1 MRVAAVI
8 CEYNPFHHGHAYQL
22 TAARRDCSADVVL
35 CVMSEY
41 LTQRGELAVADPY
54 TRAEAAILGGAD
66 VVVGLPFPYSG
77 ASAEFFATAGIR
89 IADALGATHLHFG
102 SECGDIDTLQRLAD
116 LLGTSTFADALT
128 AWQRTHPDRGIMA
141 AREAVLRQLCPDAP
155 LPDGSNDL
163 LALAYLTAIATQKS
177 PLIPVTV
184 ARNGQDY
191 RDDTDIDTTYASA
204 SALRRLWQSSKEL
217 SVLQSRLPSGSYAA
231 LLHAVQAGNAPA
243 DADRL
248 LAAVQLFLRRS
259 DPIALSTLAEL
270 GGGLA
275 QRMITAARASAY
287 QTLPQLIAAAATKRY
302 TNARIARAIWF
313 GMCGVTAT
321 DLSAPPAYT
330 RLLGCSKAGKAYL
343 ASIRKQAGIPV
354 ITKPADLP
362 CTPAAARQ
370 QALQRAL
377 CDLYTLALPTPRDAA
392 FYLRAHPYLA
402 PDEAF

>member
-22 TAARRDCSADVVL
+22 AAARRDCSADVVL

-77 ASAEFFATAGIR
+77 ASAEFFATAGVR

-102 SECGDIDTLQRLAD
+102 SECGDLDTLQRLAD

-128 AWQRTHPDRGIMA
+128 TWQRTHPDRGIMA

-177 PLIPVTV
+177 RLIPVTV

-191 RDDTDIDTTYASA
+191 RDDTDIGTTYASA

-259 DPIALSTLAEL
+259 DPAALSTLAEL

-287 QTLPQLIAAAATKRY
+287 QTL
-302 TNARIARAIWF
+302 
-313 GMCGVTAT
+313 
-321 DLSAPPAYT
+321 
-330 RLLGCSKAGKAYL
+330 LLCPKS
-343 ASIRKQAGIPV
+343 GI
-354 ITKPADLP
+354 II
-362 CTPAAARQ
+362 
-370 QALQRAL
+370 
-377 CDLYTLALPTPRDAA
+377 
-392 FYLRAHPYLA
+392 
-402 PDEAF
+402 